1 MTQNPL
7 THTLK
12 IKWLKYAT
20 ELCKTKKQQ
29 QQQKTT
35 TTNPFQL
42 CLDLH
47 LDLRN
52 TEILFSTIQN
62 PTDTWKTLWL
72 LTLLWLMYSI
82 IMFIIWLYDYITV
95 MLKAFIKAFYRP
107 YIYIWFILEKNVKIN
122 IFLSYDNS
130 EAAFSEIMLQNLNRK
145 I

>member
-12 IKWLKYAT
+12 IKLLKYAT
-20 ELCKTKKQQ
+20 ELCKTKKQK

-35 TTNPFQL
+35 TTNPLQL

-62 PTDTWKTLWL
+62 PTDT
-72 LTLLWLMYSI
+72 
-82 IMFIIWLYDYITV
+82 
-95 MLKAFIKAFYRP
+95 
-107 YIYIWFILEKNVKIN
+107 
-122 IFLSYDNS
+122 
-130 EAAFSEIMLQNLNRK
+130 
-145 I
+145 